1 MSELNFIWPA
11 IWQELTNHAA
21 VILLYFQKIKR
32 LTFSFIKP
40 LYILFLHHEN
50 ARNVVQGNPKI
61 IKFPGGACLRTPY
74 KFVSSPLKRPPP
86 PPTKNPG
93 YTPAF

>member
-21 VILLYFQKIKR
+21 VILLY
-32 LTFSFIKP
+32 
-40 LYILFLHHEN
+40 ILFLHHEN

-61 IKFPGGACLRTPY
+61 LKFSLGSMPADPPY
-74 KFVSSPLKRPPP
+74 KFVSSLP
-86 PPTKNPG
+86 
-93 YTPAF
+93 